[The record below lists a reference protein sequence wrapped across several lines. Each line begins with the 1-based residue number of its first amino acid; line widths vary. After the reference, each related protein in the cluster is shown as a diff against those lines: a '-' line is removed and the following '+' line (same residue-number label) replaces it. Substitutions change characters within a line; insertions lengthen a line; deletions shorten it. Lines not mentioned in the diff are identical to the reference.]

1 MVRRL
6 PAGPNCSKGVGGFKR
21 EAEEKLAQLTESR
34 VGDLEK
40 IYFLKAEITAA
51 EGIIALANRHA
62 DLAEQMAGNVRTR

>member
-6 PAGPNCSKGVGGFKR
+6 PAGRTALKGVGGFKR

-40 IYFLKAEITAA
+40 FIS
-51 EGIIALANRHA
+51 
-62 DLAEQMAGNVRTR
+62 